1 MPNIG
6 LLPSGGACDFESL
19 ETGLP
24 PNSIFDGGANI
35 IVFDAGSSGLFGE
48 VSVFLSSVTG
58 LLPNNEPLFELVLL
72 PKRDV
77 DYGTPNN
84 GLGVS
89 FSED

>member
-6 LLPSGGACDFESL
+6 LLPSGGAYDFESL